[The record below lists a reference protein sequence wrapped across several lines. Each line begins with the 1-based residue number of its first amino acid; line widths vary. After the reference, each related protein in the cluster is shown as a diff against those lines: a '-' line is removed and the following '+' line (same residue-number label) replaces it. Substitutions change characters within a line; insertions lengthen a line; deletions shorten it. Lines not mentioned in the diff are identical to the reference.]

1 MPAAQPVRRERI
13 APEHPAQDF
22 ENPVH
27 PKAVKT
33 RSCEVCGSTE
43 TRPLPAYSRVEWP
56 VVACARCGF
65 VYQHKVPGHEALV
78 ETFAWEK
85 TFAEERRRRSQR
97 SWSRLDQATRWRLRP
112 GKRQEKI
119 WYGKLLRSGGNVLD
133 IGCGGSC
140 RLPPGVTPYGIEIS
154 AALAAKADP
163 LFRARGGYVVSGSGE
178 EGLSAFADAFFSTIF
193 MRSYLEHEEHPRAV
207 LTAAFAKLKPGGRVA
222 VRVPNY
228 GSLNRRVM
236 GAQWCGFR
244 FPDHVNYF
252 TDGSLKALAASV
264 GFRYRRC
271 NRLMVLDDNLIVE
284 LIKPS

>member
-1 MPAAQPVRRERI
+1 M
-13 APEHPAQDF
+13 QDF
-22 ENPVH
+22 ENRVH
-27 PKAVKT
+27 PTAVKT
-33 RSCEVCGSTE
+33 RSCDVCGSSE
-43 TRPLPAYSRVEWP
+43 TRPLPHYSRAGWP
-56 VVACARCGF
+56 VVACASCGF
-65 VYQHKVPGHEALV
+65 VYLHKVPGHEALV

-85 TFAEERRRRSQR
+85 SFAEERRRRAGR

-112 GKRQEKI
+112 GK
-119 WYGKLLRSGGNVLD
+119 KLDTVLHMSTIGRSGNVLD

-154 AALAAKADP
+154 ATLAAKADP
-163 LFRARGGYVVSGSGE
+163 LFRARGGYVVAGSGE
-178 EGLSAFADAFFSTIF
+178 EGLSTFADGFFSTIL

-222 VRVPNY
+222 IRVPNY

-252 TDGSLKALAASV
+252 TEGSLKALTTSV
-264 GFRYRRC
+264 GFRYRRR

-284 LIKPS
+284 LTKPA